1 MLVWLVEMLEVVLD
15 IGLKIPRQAGTI
27 FFGILEHALFAW
39 MELLIEG
46 KEGIKVGGEKLTAA
60 VIDTE
65 QVLALEGFFN
75 LS

>member
-1 MLVWLVEMLEVVLD
+1 MLIWLVEMLEVVFD
-15 IGLKIPRQAGTI
+15 IGFKIPRQTGAI

-46 KEGIKVGGEKLTAA
+46 KEGIKVRGEKLAA
-60 VIDTE
+60 TVIDTE
-65 QVLALEGFFN
+65 QVLALEGLFD

>member
-1 MLVWLVEMLEVVLD
+1 MVWLVEMLEVVLD
-15 IGLKIPRQAGTI
+15 IGFKVPRQAGAI

-46 KEGIKVGGEKLTAA
+46 KEGIKVRGEKLAAA
-60 VIDTE
+60 VIDAE
-65 QVLALEGFFN
+65 QILALDRFFD

>member
-1 MLVWLVEMLEVVLD
+1 MVWLVEMLEVVLD
-15 IGLKIPRQAGTI
+15 IGFKIPRQAGAI

-46 KEGIKVGGEKLTAA
+46 EEGIKVRGEKLAAA
-60 VIDTE
+60 VIDAE
-65 QVLALEGFFN
+65 QVLAFESFFD

>member
-15 IGLKIPRQAGTI
+15 IGFKIPRQAGAI

-46 KEGIKVGGEKLTAA
+46 KC
-60 VIDTE
+60 
-65 QVLALEGFFN
+65 
-75 LS
+75 

>member
-1 MLVWLVEMLEVVLD
+1 MVWLVEMLEVVLD
-15 IGLKIPRQAGTI
+15 IGFKILRQAGAI

-46 KEGIKVGGEKLTAA
+46 KECIKVRGEKLAAA
-60 VIDTE
+60 VIDAE
-65 QVLALEGFFN
+65 QVLAFESFFD

>member
-1 MLVWLVEMLEVVLD
+1 MLIWLVEMLEVVLD
-15 IGLKIPRQAGTI
+15 IGFKIPRQAGAI

-46 KEGIKVGGEKLTAA
+46 KEGIKVGGEKLAAA
-60 VIDTE
+60 VIDAE

>member
-1 MLVWLVEMLEVVLD
+1 MVWLVEMLEVVLD
-15 IGLKIPRQAGTI
+15 IGFKILWQMGAI

-46 KEGIKVGGEKLTAA
+46 KEGIKVRGEKLAAA
-60 VIDTE
+60 VIDAK
-65 QVLALEGFFN
+65 QVLALKSFFN

>member
-15 IGLKIPRQAGTI
+15 ICFKILRQVGAI

-39 MELLIEG
+39 MELLIES
-46 KEGIKVGGEKLTAA
+46 EDHIKVRGEKFTAA
-60 VIDTE
+60 VIDAE
-65 QVLALEGFFN
+65 QILALEGFFN

>member
-15 IGLKIPRQAGTI
+15 ISLKIPRQAGAI

-46 KEGIKVGGEKLTAA
+46 KEGIKVRGEKLAAA
-60 VIDTE
+60 VIDAE
-65 QVLALEGFFN
+65 QILAFEGFFN
-75 LS
+75 LP